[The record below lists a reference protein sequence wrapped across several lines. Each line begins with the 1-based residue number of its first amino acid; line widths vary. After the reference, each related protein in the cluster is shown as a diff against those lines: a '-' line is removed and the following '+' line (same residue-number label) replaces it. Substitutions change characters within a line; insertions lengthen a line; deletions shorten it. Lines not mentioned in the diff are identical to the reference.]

1 LQMRALLISTVA
13 VILLAASPAF
23 SDIHRIDTK
32 DLPRAGKSLVLLY
45 VDIGKGTFSFFK
57 SLLMTA
63 DDVPKAILT
72 DIFGAGRKK
81 G

>member
-1 LQMRALLISTVA
+1 MRALLITMVV
-13 VILLAASPAF
+13 VIALAASPAF
-23 SDIHRIDTK
+23 SDMHRIDTK

-45 VDIGKGTFSFFK
+45 IDIGEGTFSFFK
-57 SLLMTA
+57 DLLMTI

-72 DIFGAGRKK
+72 DIFGTARKR